1 MSLNSRGVVY
11 IAMGQKYIQ
20 EAYYSVESLKV
31 NTDIAVTIFTNRNI
45 HNELFDNVIF
55 IEKTN
60 LSFID
65 KPFYMYRSPY
75 ENTLFLDTDTYIMSD
90 ISELFLLLENFD
102 IVAAHEPNRF
112 GAKITEIP
120 KSFIELNTG
129 VILFN
134 KSPKMK
140 DFFQDWLALY
150 QQNLT
155 WMNDQPAFRLALY
168 KSKLRLATLPPEY
181 NCRFNSPVRI
191 NGRVHILHGR
201 HPNLPAV
208 AQEINSHMGERVFI
222 SGLGLL
228 PPFRGLRTSGGMI
241 FKILILICNKLM
253 AKMIDVLKGNYN
265 NTPMK

>member
-1 MSLNSRGVVY
+1 MSLTSRGVVY
-11 IAMGQKYIQ
+11 IAMGQKYIE
-20 EAYYSVESLKV
+20 EACYSVASLKK
-31 NTDIAVTIFTNRNI
+31 NTDIAVTIFTNKSI
-45 HNELFDNVIF
+45 HIELFNNVIVV
-55 IEKTN
+55 EKPN
-60 LSFID
+60 FNFMD
-65 KPFYMYRSPY
+65 KAFYMYRSPY

-90 ISELFLLLENFD
+90 ISELFLLLEKFD

-112 GAKITEIP
+112 VAKITEIP
-120 KSFIELNTG
+120 SSFIELNTG
-129 VILFN
+129 VILFK
-134 KSPKMK
+134 KSIQVKY
-140 DFFQDWLALY
+140 FFQNWLALY
-150 QQNLT
+150 QQNFK

-191 NGRVHILHGR
+191 NGRVNILHGR

-208 AQEINSHMGERVFI
+208 AQEINSQMGERVFI